1 MNSVAPKLSI
11 VIPVRNDV
19 RIRLA
24 LESIR
29 TQSVFEDVELIV
41 VDGDS
46 DDDTKQIIELYSE
59 SISTLIAEPDAG
71 IYDAMNKGIEA
82 ATGEIVGILNAD
94 DRYVN
99 DNVLEQVIN
108 AFEDSTLDGFYSNM
122 AFTNIRKYVH
132 RVWKSGPGSMLKWRL
147 GWMPPHPTL
156 FLRKHVY
163 EDFGLFDTSFSI
175 TADYELMLRLLVKNK
190 IRVRHLAKYL
200 VIIAPGGAST
210 RNIRT
215 IVSANSEIYRAWQK
229 NELRGG
235 WIAPITK
242 PARKLFQLRLGT
254 SPHNV

>member
-132 RVWKSGPGSMLKWRL
+132 RVWILETVSPG
-147 GWMPPHPTL
+147 
-156 FLRKHVY
+156 
-163 EDFGLFDTSFSI
+163 
-175 TADYELMLRLLVKNK
+175 
-190 IRVRHLAKYL
+190 
-200 VIIAPGGAST
+200 
-210 RNIRT
+210 
-215 IVSANSEIYRAWQK
+215 
-229 NELRGG
+229 
-235 WIAPITK
+235 
-242 PARKLFQLRLGT
+242 
-254 SPHNV
+254 